1 MSALE
6 PNILTAIFCVIYYSV
21 VRYVVVVSLCVLVS
35 LLVVSLDIT
44 ETAVSSV
51 VKAVKIK

>member
-1 MSALE
+1 M
-6 PNILTAIFCVIYYSV
+6 Y
-21 VRYVVVVSLCVLVS
+21 VVVSLCVLVS
-35 LLVVSLDIT
+35 LLVISLDIT